1 VLSQEVFLYFC
12 TEIEKLSSNRI
23 TDALRVPGIANGTP
37 RGLAK
42 PYRAAGQNLARFQ
55 AAGPGKP
62 MVTGTSTTA
71 FNPASPLPTGTTGF
85 VGTPAPPPVAPPP
98 VE

>member
-1 VLSQEVFLYFC
+1 MRNSIWSFFLD
-12 TEIEKLSSNRI
+12 EMIKLSSNSQSDR
-23 TDALRVPGIANGTP
+23 LRVPGTANGTP

-55 AAGPGKP
+55 ASGPGKP

-71 FNPASPLPTGTTGF
+71 YNPASPLPTGTTGF
-85 VGTPAPPPVAPPP
+85 VGIPAPPPIVTPP

>member
-1 VLSQEVFLYFC
+1 MRDVVWSAFC
-12 TEIEKLSSNRI
+12 DELVKLSSNQM
-23 TDALRVPGIANGTP
+23 TDPLRVPGTANGTP

-62 MVTGTSTTA
+62 MATGTSTTVY
-71 FNPASPLPTGTTGF
+71 NPASPLPTGTTGF
-85 VGTPAPPPVAPPP
+85 VGTPAPPPV
-98 VE
+98 E